1 MESQQHNMQK
11 IYRPIHWG
19 PSRTVSRQKTH
30 KTGPMPASGL
40 LGDAIYT
47 FSCQVGTH

>member
-1 MESQQHNMQK
+1 MQK
-11 IYRPIHWG
+11 IYHPVHWG
-19 PSRTVSRQKTH
+19 PSHTVSRQKIQ

-40 LGDAIYT
+40 LGDAVYT